1 MILAFFKEKSIF
13 NQKDKILA
21 FFGNS
26 IKEEK
31 KKSNS
36 GYEIILLKKNPSDY
50 QLSFIDRREHWRL
63 FYINV

>member
-21 FFGNS
+21 FFGNN
-26 IKEEK
+26 IKEEKK

-36 GYEIILLKKNPSDY
+36 GYEIILLKKNPSGY
-50 QLSFIDRREHWRL
+50 QLSFIDRREH
-63 FYINV
+63 

>member
-31 KKSNS
+31 KKKSNS

-50 QLSFIDRREHWRL
+50 QLSFIDRREH
-63 FYINV
+63 

>member
-1 MILAFFKEKSIF
+1 M
-13 NQKDKILA
+13 A

-36 GYEIILLKKNPSDY
+36 GYEIILLKKNPSGY
-50 QLSFIDRREHWRL
+50 QLSFIDRREH
-63 FYINV
+63 